1 MNNYQQTSE
10 EHPNWKRNLLLIS
23 AAQLITMLGMSAI
36 VPFMPLYV
44 IHLGITNPVQ
54 AKLWSGLIF
63 AGPYMLSIFA
73 APIWGSLGDKY
84 GRKMMIS
91 RAVFGLTIALFL
103 MGFTQNVWQLFILRI
118 LQGAISGM
126 ISAALAF
133 VSADTPISRSGYA
146 IGYLQGSLSAGN
158 IAGPFL
164 GGIISDFGGIRTVFF
179 VVSGLTLISG
189 ILVQLFVIEYKD
201 SSISK
206 EVTSIISNL
215 QFALKLPGVSF
226 ILLLIILSQAGI
238 NFTAPIFPYFVD
250 SLGSPKNL
258 LSTIT
263 GSLLAIVGLMTIIF
277 APIWGRRNDR
287 KDYRKTVM
295 ISTFIIG
302 FAIIL
307 HIFAPNYIYLFPLR
321 ALIGVF
327 FAAIIPTL
335 YATLNRFAP
344 IDHKG
349 GIMGI
354 ASSATLFGSLVSFL
368 SCGVISSIFGLNSA
382 FIVSG
387 LLMFSV
393 SFLIWMKNH

>member
-1 MNNYQQTSE
+1 MNNIQSIIE

-44 IHLGITNPVQ
+44 IHLGITNPEN

-73 APIWGSLGDKY
+73 APIWGTLGDKY
-84 GRKMMIS
+84 GRKMMIT

-103 MGFTQNVWQLFILRI
+103 MGFAQNVWQLFLLRVF
-118 LQGAISGM
+118 QGAVSGM

-133 VSADTPISRSGYA
+133 VSADTPVHRSGYA

-189 ILVQLFVIEYKD
+189 ILIHFFVIEHKD
-201 SSISK
+201 TLKSK
-206 EVTSIISNL
+206 EVNTVLSNL
-215 QFALKLPGVSF
+215 KYALKLPGVAF

-250 SLGSPKNL
+250 KLGAPKNL

-263 GSLLAIVGLMTIIF
+263 GSLLAIVGVMTIIF
-277 APIWGRRNDR
+277 APVWGKRNDR

-302 FAIIL
+302 AAIIF
-307 HIFAPNYIYLFPLR
+307 HIFAPNYLYLFPLR
-321 ALIGVF
+321 ALIGIF

-344 IDHKG
+344 IEHKG

-354 ASSATLFGSLVSFL
+354 ASSATLFGSLISFL

-393 SFLIWMKNH
+393 SFLIWFKNH